1 MNTAFVLTHESNPRR
16 TAKSMSMIA
25 LAITRSLGR
34 KGVPVVRVHPN
45 RLDRSLASRYCSK
58 VEISPDFYE
67 SETALLE
74 FLLAMRERYTGK
86 AVLIP
91 ASDDCAY
98 FVAKH
103 HDALSRVFEVVA
115 PPWAVIKDILN
126 KRHQYEHAQ
135 QLGIPI
141 PETYFPGGVEE
152 VRDLAARLAH
162 YPYVIKPL
170 VAHSWR
176 RASMQEVSGGKKGFS
191 VANPQELIERYES
204 IAAGDKNVMI
214 QEVIGG
220 RDERLFTFLS
230 YFDAQS
236 QPLAYCVRRKIRQF
250 PVDFGYCTMTE
261 SCFDKLVEEQS
272 IRLLQG
278 IGYHGISGI
287 EWKLDP
293 RTGEY
298 KLIEINARAVNTIAL
313 APACG
318 VDIPY
323 LAFHDKAIGRPEP
336 VTEWQE
342 GVKWTHIEQDVWAAR
357 TLHRMGKL
365 GFFEW
370 LGSLA
375 DTGVHAI
382 FAADDIRPFAGSI
395 AEFVR
400 HGVVS
405 LLRHCWRRPP
415 APKLAA
421 KISLGEM
428 GVQPAAP
435 LEPVLG
441 GVVRSTRQMD

>member
-16 TAKSMSMIA
+16 KTKSMSMIA

-45 RLDRSLASRYCSK
+45 RLDRSLGSRYCRK

-74 FLLAMRERYTGK
+74 FLLAMRERYSGK

-103 HDALSRVFEVVA
+103 HAALSRVFEVVA
-115 PPWAVIKDILN
+115 PPWAVIKDILD

-141 PETYFPGGVEE
+141 PETYFPAGVDE
-152 VRDLAARLAH
+152 VRALAAQLRH

-176 RASMQEVSGGKKGFS
+176 RASMQNVSGGKKGFS
-191 VANPQELIERYES
+191 VATPQELIERYEA

-220 RDERLFTFLS
+220 NDERLFTFLS

-261 SCFDKLVEEQS
+261 SCFDPVVEDQS

-278 IGYHGISGI
+278 IGYQGISGV

-293 RTGEY
+293 RTGVY

-336 VTEWQE
+336 VTRWLE
-342 GVKWTHIEQDVWAAR
+342 GVTWTNIEEDIWAAR

-375 DTGVHAI
+375 DTKVHAI
-382 FAADDIRPFAGSI
+382 FAADDPGPFVGSF

-400 HGVVS
+400 HGMAS
-405 LLRHCWRRPP
+405 LLGHRWRRRF
-415 APKLAA
+415 AA
-421 KISLGEM
+421 KS
-428 GVQPAAP
+428 AATPVLAEVEVRSADP
-435 LEPVLG
+435 LQPVLG
-441 GVVRSTRQMD
+441 GVVRSTRQTD